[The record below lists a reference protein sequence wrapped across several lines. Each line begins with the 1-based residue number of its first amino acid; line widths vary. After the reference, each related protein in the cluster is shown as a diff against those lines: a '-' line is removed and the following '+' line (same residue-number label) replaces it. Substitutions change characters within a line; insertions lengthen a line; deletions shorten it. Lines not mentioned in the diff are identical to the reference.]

1 MSSRKGVPAMDTL
14 PEYFPYKD
22 DGCEVS
28 PTCLRCPLPQCK
40 YDDPG
45 WLARVRRDLRDRQ
58 VVEARR
64 CGDVTIGDLAR
75 RFGLS
80 VRTVHRILGKGQE
93 NGKSDA

>member
-14 PEYFPYKD
+14 PEYFPYRD

-28 PTCLRCPLPQCK
+28 PTCLRCPLPRCK

-45 WLARVRRDLRDRQ
+45 CLARARRDLRDQQ
-58 VVEARR
+58 VLDARHS
-64 CGDVTIGDLAR
+64 GDVTINELAR

-80 VRTVHRILGKGQE
+80 VRTVHRIVGKGGG
-93 NGKSDA
+93 NRAPAA